1 MKDILVVYEDKAC
14 ESVLQSGLHR
24 TKYAIIES
32 LPIDVDFYKEIK
44 QHHPDLLLLQV
55 DTPHNAL
62 LALLKT
68 INQEFS
74 IPIVL
79 FATEARSYMVE
90 EIVNAGVSAFV
101 IDGLSEKRV
110 RAILDTAVARFN
122 SLVQIKQELKKTKL
136 TLEERKYIDRAKAL
150 LIMKKN
156 VSEQEAYTTIRKLA
170 MESNKRIGQAAK
182 DVINVL
188 EAINH

>member
-1 MKDILVVYEDKAC
+1 MKDILLVYEDKEC
-14 ESVLQSGLHR
+14 EAILKSGLNR
-24 TKYAIIES
+24 TRYSILKS
-32 LPIDVDFYKEIK
+32 LSINDDFYKATK
-44 QHHPDLLLLQV
+44 QEHPDLLLLQV
-55 DTPHNAL
+55 DTPRSAL
-62 LALLKT
+62 LSLLKT
-68 INQEFS
+68 INADFP

-101 IDGLSEKRV
+101 IDGLSESRV
-110 RAILDTAVARFN
+110 RPILDTAVARFN
-122 SLVQIKQELKKTKL
+122 SISSIKQELKKTKL
-136 TLEERKYIDRAKAL
+136 SLEERKYIDRAKAL

-156 VSEQEAYTTIRKLA
+156 VSEQEAYSTLRKLA

-188 EAINH
+188 EALS

>member
-1 MKDILVVYEDKAC
+1 MKDILIVYEDKAC
-14 ESVLQSGLHR
+14 EAVMLSGLHR
-24 TKYAIIES
+24 TKYAVIKS
-32 LPIDVDFYKEIK
+32 LPITVDFHKEIK
-44 QHHPDLLLLQV
+44 QQHPDLLLLQV
-55 DTPHNAL
+55 DTPHNSL
-62 LALLKT
+62 LAMLKN
-68 INQEFS
+68 INQEYS

-110 RAILDTAVARFN
+110 RPILDTAVARFN
-122 SLVQIKQELKKTKL
+122 SISQIKQELLKTKL
-136 TLEERKYIDRAKAL
+136 SLEERKYIDRAKAL

-156 VSEQEAYTTIRKLA
+156 VSEQEAYSTLRKLA

-188 EAINH
+188 DAIS